1 MIKVPQREGM
11 WRVAVIPGDHVGK
24 EVVPEALRV
33 LEAVAPLCKSPVH
46 TDLFLWGADHY
57 METGSVMTPDGLERL
72 REYDAVLLG
81 AIGDAARVADAVMS
95 WGLVQRVRKGF
106 DLWVNVRPARLR
118 PGMISPIRDV
128 KSFDIVVIREN
139 TEGEYSGAG
148 GRLHQ
153 GYPHEIAVQTSIFTK
168 SAVERVVR
176 YAFDLARSRP
186 RKMLTSVT
194 KSNALKHVMVLW
206 DEVVDDLAQSY
217 PDVKVGKAHIDAM
230 VMHMINKPHDFDVIV
245 ASNLF
250 GDIISDQAAAI
261 QGSIGLAAGANLCP
275 DGTVP
280 GMFEPIH
287 GSAPDIAG
295 KNIANPLATVLAVAL
310 MLQDLGETAASNAI
324 ELAVDEV
331 LREGE
336 VRTPD
341 LGGNSSTRAMGGRL
355 VEAVERRLPRTDA

>member
-1 MIKVPQREGM
+1 M
-11 WRVAVIPGDHVGK
+11 WHVAVIPGDHVGK
-24 EVVPEALRV
+24 EIVPEALRV
-33 LEAVAPLCKSPVH
+33 LDAIAPLCSMPVH
-46 TDLFLWGADHY
+46 TECFPWGADHY
-57 METGSVMTPDGLERL
+57 LSTGFVMPDDGLTRL

-81 AIGDAARVADAVMS
+81 AIGDAARVPDAVMS

-118 PGMISPIRDV
+118 PGTISPIRDV
-128 KSFDIVVIREN
+128 QSFDVVVIREN

-153 GYPHEIAVQTSIFTK
+153 GYPNEVAVQTSIFTR
-168 SAVERVVR
+168 SSVERVVR
-176 YAFDLARSRP
+176 YAFDLARNRP
-186 RKMLTSVT
+186 RKRLTSVT
-194 KSNALKHVMVLW
+194 KSNAMKHVMVLW
-206 DEVVDDLAQSY
+206 DEVVGEVSQDY
-217 PDVKVGKAHIDAM
+217 PDVSADKAHIDAM
-230 VMHMINKPHDFDVIV
+230 VMHMITRPHHFDVIL

-275 DGTVP
+275 GGTVP

-295 KNIANPLATVLAVAL
+295 QNIANPLATILAVSL
-310 MLQDLGETAASNAI
+310 MLQHLGEVAAADVI
-324 ELAVDEV
+324 ECAVDAV
-331 LREGE
+331 LSDGT

-341 LGGNSSTRAMGGRL
+341 LGGSASTRDLGGQVVAAIKGRL
-355 VEAVERRLPRTDA
+355 A